1 MRDDKPEGPVQEIG
15 KVLKKIRFE
24 RELTLEAVSELT
36 GVSKTMLG
44 QIERGASSPTISVLW
59 KISKG
64 LRVSLSSLLDSHDV
78 LAYEAV
84 DIEKS
89 IEPVYGE
96 RKKMILYDIFP
107 FDPVT
112 GFEYFYIKLLPG
124 VHHVTEQHTAVK
136 EYIVVTEGTL
146 TLVLDEQELTLK
158 APAKIAF
165 VPNVRHCYCN
175 NTKDIV
181 VFQNIMKY

>member
-1 MRDDKPEGPVQEIG
+1 MRDDKQEGPVQEIG
-15 KVLKKIRFE
+15 RELKRIRFE
-24 RELTLEAVSELT
+24 RDLTLEAVSELT

-64 LRVSLSSLLDSHDV
+64 LRVSLSSLLDNHDMQE
-78 LAYEAV
+78 YEAV

-107 FDPVT
+107 FNPVT

-124 VHHVTEQHTAVK
+124 VHHVIEPHMAVK
-136 EYIVVTEGTL
+136 EYIVVTAGEL
-146 TLVLDEQELTLK
+146 TLILGEQELTLK
-158 APAKIAF
+158 APAKICF
-165 VPNVRHCYCN
+165 VPNIRHCYSN
-175 NTKDIV
+175 NTKDII
-181 VFQNIMKY
+181 VFQNIIKY